1 MGDQRR
7 RSKSGGCQKEQEEGE
22 ERVGMCVQVYTEW
35 VWPLFTV
42 HSRERGRGR
51 GRGGYEDRGGRG
63 RMCGNRVKEV
73 EQIKNMKEAKD
84 R

>member
-7 RSKSGGCQKEQEEGE
+7 RSKSRGCQKEQEEGE
-22 ERVGMCVQVYTEW
+22 ERVGGCVRVYTEW

-42 HSRERGRGR
+42 HSGEGKRGQAGDED
-51 GRGGYEDRGGRG
+51 GGGGR
-63 RMCGNRVKEV
+63 EV
-73 EQIKNMKEAKD
+73 QEAEQRKKTKEAND

>member
-42 HSRERGRGR
+42 HSGERRWGRDEEGMR
-51 GRGGYEDRGGRG
+51 TEVGGRG
-63 RMCGNRVKEV
+63 QDVR
-73 EQIKNMKEAKD
+73 EQDEGGGANKKHERSK